1 MDVME
6 HRQKKKPAATVLPGD
21 AMPCVWMT
29 AGLVAYK
36 ICDHDFDCDNCPLDA
51 GLRGGEPR
59 READSAAGAD
69 RDEALDFPD
78 DRLYHASHTWAMAL
92 QDGSVRIG
100 IDAFA
105 AGLLSRA
112 GVVILPAEG
121 SQLRQGRVGCWLM
134 EDTRPVPLLSPLSG
148 KVLRR
153 NQRVQ
158 KSPRLVTDSPYG
170 AGWLLEADCA
180 DRETESSVLLDA
192 ERLRVRVQRQMTTF
206 RKKVSQLLE
215 PSHRTVGPTL
225 ADGGEQLTDIR
236 RILGPARYRRLIL
249 RFLG

>member
-1 MDVME
+1 
-6 HRQKKKPAATVLPGD
+6 
-21 AMPCVWMT
+21 MT
-29 AGLVAYK
+29 AGLVSYK
-36 ICDHDFDCDNCPLDA
+36 ICDHDFDCESCPLDE
-51 GLRGGEPR
+51 GLRGREPR
-59 READSAAGAD
+59 REGDSEVAGD
-69 RDEALDFPD
+69 RDDALDFPD
-78 DRLYHASHTWAMAL
+78 DRLYHPSHTWAMSL

-105 AGLLSRA
+105 ANLLARA

-134 EDTRPVPLLSPLSG
+134 EDTRPVPLLAPLSG

-180 DRETESSVLLDA
+180 DRETEWPALLDA
-192 ERLRVRVQRQMTTF
+192 ARLRVRVQRQMTTF
-206 RKKVSQLLE
+206 RNKVSQFLE

-236 RILGPARYRRLIL
+236 RVLGPTRYRRLIL